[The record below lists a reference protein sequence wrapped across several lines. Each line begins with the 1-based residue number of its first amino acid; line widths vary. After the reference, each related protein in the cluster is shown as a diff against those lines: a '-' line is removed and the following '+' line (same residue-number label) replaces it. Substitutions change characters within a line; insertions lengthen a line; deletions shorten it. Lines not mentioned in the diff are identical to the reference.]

1 MKTENEMVKDLMSK
15 YGLTKKDLFSFC
27 ICAVNFLEYY
37 LEEAM
42 CDVMWSCP
50 DRYYNADSDNTK
62 AVAGALNGEKKE
74 EVWTDE
80 EQFFFYM
87 KEIQS
92 HVEADIND
100 LSNFL
105 FDFERFD
112 KVYRREI
119 FVPLMLGC
127 PVEDYDDSKSHNWK
141 YLKSIANA
149 DNLTF
154 YKAENEKREADI
166 RAYEEEEAAAV
177 AKEVED
183 RKDDEDF
190 SILLASPINV
200 NLLQNSFEE
209 YNKKYYPDRD
219 YKVVLLNRPEMMI
232 IQTGGKS
239 LENAKDRI
247 IEVVKKSVTIV
258 GRDAQEEFLPIDQV
272 FNVVPMVMKDYKVT
286 HALTYL

>member
-1 MKTENEMVKDLMSK
+1 MKTEVEIVNDLMSK

-37 LEEAM
+37 AEEAM
-42 CDVMWSCP
+42 CDVMWNCP
-50 DRYYNADSDNTK
+50 NRYYNADSNNTK
-62 AVAGALNGEKKE
+62 AVAGALNGEKKTQG
-74 EVWTDE
+74 WTDE
-80 EQFFFYM
+80 EQFFHYM
-87 KEIQS
+87 KELQS
-92 HVEADIND
+92 IIDSDIND
-100 LSNFL
+100 LSHFL
-105 FDFERFD
+105 SQFDRFE
-112 KVYRREI
+112 KVYKREI
-119 FVPLMLGC
+119 LVPIMLGC
-127 PVEDYDDSKSHNWK
+127 PVEDYDDSRFYDRK

-149 DNLTF
+149 DNLTLC
-154 YKAENEKREADI
+154 KMEDEKRTELTNAYKEREAT
-166 RAYEEEEAAAV
+166 AT
-177 AKEVED
+177 AKEVEE
-183 RKDDEDF
+183 RKNDEDF

-247 IEVVKKSVTIV
+247 IEVVKKSVTVV
-258 GRDAQEEFLPIDQV
+258 GREAQGDLHPIDQV
-272 FNVVPMVMKDYKVT
+272 FNVVTRVMKDYDVT